1 MKKVIDA
8 NFFQDLGLEDYLK
21 SNKGNIVIF
30 TDYACMEAYKGDAL
44 ENISKSLEIVSTFR

>member
-30 TDYACMEAYKGDAL
+30 TDYACMEADKGDAL